1 MHESLK
7 YYFVWFS
14 QENQSTIYMLN
25 EVWKEIKPKADQ
37 ESKEMIEDQI
47 EKINDQWN
55 TLVAD
60 LDTRREKLT
69 ELAEQWENVERA
81 LGTSEGVL
89 KQVETDVEQ
98 CDVVVHSADVLTR
111 NKAQLEVR
119 SFVFCIVPFELRNK
133 AKKK

>member
-1 MHESLK
+1 
-7 YYFVWFS
+7 
-14 QENQSTIYMLN
+14 MLN

-37 ESKEMIEDQI
+37 ESKEVIEDQI

-119 SFVFCIVPFELRNK
+119 SFVFCIVPF
-133 AKKK
+133 